1 MATLSPVAAKVILG
15 VPTVIHTTGAISL
28 NIQVMNVGDGGL
40 AKLLCTN
47 ITLGSAQRSSP
58 VGFPIIA
65 DQLAGSG
72 TVRFS
77 ARFADAG
84 LVVGTR
90 YLLTM
95 RGSYVVDNVV
105 YGLTLNRYVEIP
117 PVTAAPLA
125 ALNARVDVST
135 SSNYWNYRL
144 VNAEAAGSAQ
154 HITSFALSVFAPV
167 TVTGT
172 PEGWE
177 VETDN
182 ISYVLWTAA
191 DYAPPYSHQ
200 IAPGASLS
208 GFQLMC
214 PRLTS
219 EATGSSLGAWN
230 QALDDTGLVVSDYT
244 LTPNRFA

>member
-1 MATLSPVAAKVILG
+1 MALLSPVAAKVVLG
-15 VPTVIHTTGAISL
+15 APTVIHTAGSVSL

-40 AKLLCTN
+40 VKLLCTN

-58 VGFPIIA
+58 VGFPIVA

-72 TVRFS
+72 TVRVS

-90 YLLTM
+90 YLLTV

-117 PVTAAPLA
+117 PVTVAPFA
-125 ALNARVDVST
+125 TLNARVEVST
-135 SSNYWNYRL
+135 STNYWNYRL
-144 VNAEAAGSAQ
+144 VNTEAAGSPQ
-154 HITSFALSVFAPV
+154 YITSLALSVFAPV

-182 ISYVLWTAA
+182 NSYVLWSAA
-191 DYAPPYSHQ
+191 DYAPPYPHQ

-219 EATGSSLGAWN
+219 EATGSSLGGWN
-230 QALDDTGLVVSDYT
+230 QALDDSGLVISDYT
-244 LTPNRFA
+244 LTPNRFV